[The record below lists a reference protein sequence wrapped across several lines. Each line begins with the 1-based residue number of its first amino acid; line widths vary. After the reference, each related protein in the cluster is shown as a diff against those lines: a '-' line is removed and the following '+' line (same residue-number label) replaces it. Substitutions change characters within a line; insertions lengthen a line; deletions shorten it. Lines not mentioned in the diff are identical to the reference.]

1 MAHRKWLAHNLE
13 TDYLPEIERSGNK
26 PKQLSK
32 LCASMRAH
40 WADRGLSSLSAQGDC
55 MAQVRRAIKDHF
67 GQDHLS
73 LQFIDLSREEYI
85 QLNNQRQESVSSRN
99 EAVQFLD
106 APEAIVS
113 TAVRL
118 LESPEWAE
126 VAAGLSVLTGRRCS
140 ELLATAQFSLKSKWS
155 VVFTGAL
162 KRRGEEI
169 PLSFEIPT
177 LTTAEK
183 VCKALAKIRKA
194 LPQAQNMSPNAINGK
209 FSPAVSTACD
219 RHFTGLIPTRA
230 GEDSLYTH
238 LFRSVYA
245 TIAVFWY
252 CPPSV
257 NEVEFKATVQGHYQI
272 LNEHNPQQRRSIA
285 ASRHYSDFEIADS
298 VVARYNGKRKGI
310 KLGFGGV
317 EVIEA
322 FKQALVA
329 SDLPAPAPKRPRST
343 VRIYQ
348 EDKPLLEALFDRL
361 EVSHQGTQADRLHAL
376 ILWASE
382 HLVALQAAPVTPVI
396 PEVTLPLVPD
406 EVSQPQEQEEVP
418 FQEEMLPIAED
429 TPAPAS
435 PLEQKLEQL
444 VSVMQSF
451 VQLQLHPQQ
460 APSPQTA
467 RMPKAQKAPASTP
480 RASASLNTN
489 RLNHAIDAIF
499 AWNNSPDR
507 LHDDKWAI
515 TINVLKSFVKSQPR
529 IMAILEERKD
539 EIAKHHAQHQINP
552 SSHNYRHRGKH
563 KIEEFIA
570 ID

>member
-13 TDYLPEIERSGNK
+13 TDYLPEIERIGNK

-55 MAQVRRAIKDHF
+55 MAQVRRAIKDKF
-67 GQDHLS
+67 GDAHLS
-73 LQFIDLSREEYI
+73 LKHIDLSREEYI
-85 QLNNQRQESVSSRN
+85 QLNNQRQESVGSRN

-106 APEAIVS
+106 DPEAIVS

-140 ELLATAQFSLKSKWS
+140 ELLATAQFSIKSKWS

-162 KRRGEEI
+162 KRRSEEI

-194 LPQAQNMSPNAINGK
+194 LPQAQDMSPNAINGK
-209 FSPAVSTACD
+209 FAPAVSTACD

-257 NEVEFKATVQGHYQI
+257 NEVEFKATIQGHYQI

-310 KLGFGGV
+310 KLGLGGV

-322 FKQALVA
+322 FKQALIA

-361 EVSHQGTQADRLHAL
+361 EVSDQGTQADRLHAL

-382 HLVALQAAPVTPVI
+382 HLETLQAAPVVPVI
-396 PEVTLPLVPD
+396 PEVAPPVQA
-406 EVSQPQEQEEVP
+406 EESQPQDEEVLL
-418 FQEEMLPIAED
+418 QAEMPPIAEEFS
-429 TPAPAS
+429 APAS
-435 PLEQKLEQL
+435 PLEQKLDQL

-451 VQLQLHPQQ
+451 VQLQLQPQLHS
-460 APSPQTA
+460 PSPSS
-467 RMPKAQKAPASTP
+467 RLPKAQKSSSAPTP
-480 RASASLNTN
+480 RASASLNTD

-499 AWNNSPDR
+499 AWNNTPDR
-507 LHDDKWAI
+507 SHDDKWAI
-515 TINVLKSFVKSQPR
+515 TINVLKAFVKSQPR
-529 IMAILEERKD
+529 IMAILEQRKD
-539 EIAKHHAQHQINP
+539 EIAHHHAQHQINP

-563 KIEEFIA
+563 KIEDVIA

>member
-13 TDYLPEIERSGNK
+13 TDYLPEIERLGNK
-26 PKQLSK
+26 SKQLSK
-32 LCASMRAH
+32 LCTSMRAH
-40 WADRGLSSLSAQGDC
+40 WTDRGLSSLSAQGDC

-85 QLNNQRQESVSSRN
+85 QLNNQRQESVGSRN

-106 APEAIVS
+106 DPEAIVS

-140 ELLATAQFSLKSKWS
+140 ELLGTAQFSLKSKWS

-194 LPQAQNMSPNAINGK
+194 LPQAQDMSPNAINGK
-209 FSPAVSTACD
+209 FSPAVSSACD

-310 KLGFGGV
+310 KLGLAGV

-329 SDLPAPAPKRPRST
+329 SDLPASAPKRPRST

-382 HLVALQAAPVTPVI
+382 HLEAFQSAPSAPVI
-396 PEVTLPLVPD
+396 PEMALPPVQAEEP
-406 EVSQPQEQEEVP
+406 QPQDEGDRLQA
-418 FQEEMLPIAED
+418 EMLPIAEE

-435 PLEQKLEQL
+435 PLEQKLDQL

-451 VQLQLHPQQ
+451 VQLQLQPQQ
-460 APSPQTA
+460 APAAPS
-467 RMPKAQKAPASTP
+467 RLPKAQKSSSAPTP
-480 RASASLNTN
+480 RASSSLNTD
-489 RLNHAIDAIF
+489 RLNQAINAIF

-507 LHDDKWAI
+507 IHDDKWAI

-529 IMAILEERKD
+529 IMAILQERKD
-539 EIAKHHAQHQINP
+539 EIAKHHALHQIDP
-552 SSHNYRHRGKH
+552 TSHNYRHRGKH
-563 KIEEFIA
+563 KIEDMIA